1 MLTALAKQWRSRRLA
16 YNMVSHGARY
26 LRWCCQSTI
35 VIPGGDSTEKV
46 GPGRWAKHIYI
57 HIYGRTQKTPMQQ
70 ILIFWPVNFQTCIF
84 TCTPEGY
91 RKDTG
96 RVTDPLTDLLTDPL
110 TDLLTDP
117 LTDLLKDL
125 LTKPSIEGPDWKTE
139 AGLETRPAG
148 RIPEG
153 FQTILVIW
161 SPGPLWRPVK
171 LRNAYFTCT
180 PEGYRKDTGRVP
192 DIR

>member
-1 MLTALAKQWRSRRLA
+1 M
-16 YNMVSHGARY
+16 HFY
-26 LRWCCQSTI
+26 LHA
-35 VIPGGDSTEKV
+35 
-46 GPGRWAKHIYI
+46 GRI
-57 HIYGRTQKTPMQQ
+57 
-70 ILIFWPVNFQTCIF
+70 
-84 TCTPEGY
+84 PEGY

-117 LTDLLKDL
+117 LTDPAWRL
-125 LTKPSIEGPDWKTE
+125 GP
-139 AGLETRPAG
+139 
-148 RIPEG
+148 PEG
-153 FQTILVIW
+153 YKTILVIW
-161 SPGPLWRPVK
+161 SLGPLWRPVK

>member
-1 MLTALAKQWRSRRLA
+1 MDF
-16 YNMVSHGARY
+16 Y
-26 LRWCCQSTI
+26 LHA
-35 VIPGGDSTEKV
+35 
-46 GPGRWAKHIYI
+46 GRI
-57 HIYGRTQKTPMQQ
+57 
-70 ILIFWPVNFQTCIF
+70 
-84 TCTPEGY
+84 PEGY

-171 LRNAYFTCT
+171 LRNVYFTCT
-180 PEGYRKDTGRVP
+180 LEGYQKGAIHLLNDPLQKSGVAWRLYLHGGRIPEGMKT
-192 DIR
+192 

>member
-1 MLTALAKQWRSRRLA
+1 M
-16 YNMVSHGARY
+16 HFY
-26 LRWCCQSTI
+26 LHA
-35 VIPGGDSTEKV
+35 
-46 GPGRWAKHIYI
+46 GRI
-57 HIYGRTQKTPMQQ
+57 
-70 ILIFWPVNFQTCIF
+70 
-84 TCTPEGY
+84 PEGY

-180 PEGYRKDTGRVP
+180 PEGYRKGARHPLNDPLENPESRCNFTCTLDTGRIP
-192 DIR
+192 EGYRKGNRYPLSDPP

>member
-1 MLTALAKQWRSRRLA
+1 M
-16 YNMVSHGARY
+16 HFY
-26 LRWCCQSTI
+26 LHA
-35 VIPGGDSTEKV
+35 
-46 GPGRWAKHIYI
+46 GRI
-57 HIYGRTQKTPMQQ
+57 
-70 ILIFWPVNFQTCIF
+70 
-84 TCTPEGY
+84 PEGY

>member
-1 MLTALAKQWRSRRLA
+1 MREVKKPLCNRSYFLWLLSFRHAFLP
-16 YNMVSHGARY
+16 AR
-26 LRWCCQSTI
+26 
-35 VIPGGDSTEKV
+35 
-46 GPGRWAKHIYI
+46 
-57 HIYGRTQKTPMQQ
+57 
-70 ILIFWPVNFQTCIF
+70 
-84 TCTPEGY
+84 

-171 LRNAYFTCT
+171 L
-180 PEGYRKDTGRVP
+180 
-192 DIR
+192 